1 MFDEYKVDLQ
11 GPCGS
16 VAGFVVVDDAAS
28 RYIPSRAQKVEA
40 TSAWNLHIAHPR
52 AIVMSDTPDEIKDHL
67 AFIYRAHGICLIN
80 GLGLD
85 MAATAALRKPNVAHV
100 YVVEQSADVI
110 SLVAPTYK
118 KNYSDRLTV
127 LHGDALTDKWP
138 ELRGVRFDA
147 VWHDI
152 WDTICGDNLP
162 EMTKLHRR
170 YARRCNWQG
179 SWARA
184 LCRRGCRR

>member
-1 MFDEYKVDLQ
+1 
-11 GPCGS
+11 
-16 VAGFVVVDDAAS
+16 
-28 RYIPSRAQKVEA
+28 
-40 TSAWNLHIAHPR
+40 
-52 AIVMSDTPDEIKDHL
+52 MSDTPDEIKDHL